1 MSVSVVVLE
10 RECECLWERVCKD
23 VSMGVW
29 VREWESERV
38 VVGVWE
44 RQFHV
49 RSWWFH
55 FLLWFQMND
64 EKVDCSPPIKKLL
77 HFLPSRRF
85 SAFDFCR
92 MIIFTKNNNAAIVLI
107 QRCYNFEPVVKKHRW
122 WIERWGRE
130 NQKTGTIWINWCL
143 RWDLCTRISNKPI
156 ACYLRLKYL

>member
-1 MSVSVVVLE
+1 MVTKCVWVFVKESG
-10 RECECLWERVCKD
+10 C
-23 VSMGVW
+23 VSMWPCVS
-29 VREWESERV
+29 ESARF

-107 QRCYNFEPVVKKHRW
+107 HCCYNFKPMVKKHRW

-130 NQKTGTIWINWCL
+130 NQKTGTICINWCL
-143 RWDLCTRISNKPI
+143 RWDLCTRISNKHI
-156 ACYLRLKYL
+156 AWNLKLNYFKK